1 MRIADFGLRISTRH
15 QQPVIKLPDADCGLR
30 ISDSVANPQSAICN
44 PQSNYWL
51 NVKFTSMV
59 VATSTG
65 SLLRK
70 VGW

>member
-1 MRIADFGLRISTRH
+1 MRIADFGFAPAINNPSSNSLMRI
-15 QQPVIKLPDADCGLR
+15 VDCGCR
-30 ISDSVANPQSAICN
+30 IQWQIRN